1 MSCHGTR
8 GEDRSPGEPSL
19 GLWYELGR
27 VYAGAGG
34 RGWQAARLGF
44 TVACVTGALVLL
56 SGFFFGTAW
65 TGDTAPL
72 LSAAPVIVPVVA
84 GLLAWGVPFS
94 LNRVHTFR
102 RQQALW
108 RRLTELGED
117 PRRPTAGGLGAYYDA
132 QLVLLRSEYDVLR
145 KGKDGRSRRDA
156 GMLEAAFGFRPE
168 DPFETGP
175 LNVAPDTEGLRSLRR
190 RWEERLKERRERGV
204 ESPALGLKEDLAYR
218 VFPREMTVPL
228 ELATR
233 GAYLSISCE
242 LLYGRYGRKPVE
254 RTRRESGELGRRAER
269 DLREYG
275 ALTRTPSR
283 RR

>member
-1 MSCHGTR
+1 MSCSRT
-8 GEDRSPGEPSL
+8 PGKESSS

-44 TVACVTGALVLL
+44 TVACATGALVLL

-65 TGDTAPL
+65 TEETATL
-72 LSAAPVIVPVVA
+72 LSAAPAVIPVVA
-84 GLLAWGVPFS
+84 GLLAGGVPFT
-94 LNRVHTFR
+94 LNRVHTLR
-102 RQQALW
+102 RQEALR

-132 QLVLLRSEYDVLR
+132 QLVLLRSEYEVLR
-145 KGKDGRSRRDA
+145 RGKDRRSRRDA
-156 GMLEAAFGFRPE
+156 GMLEEAFGFRPE

-175 LNVAPDTEGLRSLRR
+175 LNVAPDTAGLRSLRR
-190 RWEERLKERRERGV
+190 RWEERLREREV
-204 ESPALGLKEDLAYR
+204 ESPELGLKEDLAYR

-254 RTRRESGELGRRAER
+254 AARRESGELGRRAER

-275 ALTRTPSR
+275 ALTRTPR
-283 RR
+283 RRR